1 MDCRERGVA
10 LENGLDVREAMR
22 AKDVR
27 RPWRSAHPCR
37 RSGGVYS
44 RGRVLRC
51 NLLPWGWYGEW
62 EQDDDETTAT
72 LERWVMEVRSR
83 RKWGAQGPR
92 LTRRASLEWACRHL
106 DPALGAGMTCVFD
119 FGNVL
124 VTGNMHDGGSG
135 SGGHRGTMHDYVGWR
150 TLQGRRASASA
161 APGLDGH
168 EEASR
173 EEMEATLGVME

>member
-1 MDCRERGVA
+1 MA
-10 LENGLDVREAMR
+10 LENGLGRSRAMR
-22 AKDVR
+22 AKDAR
-27 RPWRSAHPCR
+27 RPWRSARPCR
-37 RSGGVYS
+37 RSGDAYS

-106 DPALGAGMTCVFD
+106 DPALGAGMLCVFD

>member
-1 MDCRERGVA
+1 MAQCASLPTVGGCVLEGSSAAVQPTAVGMVRGMGA
-10 LENGLDVREAMR
+10 GRRRSEGDVREMG
-22 AKDVR
+22 DG
-27 RPWRSAHPCR
+27 SAQP
-37 RSGGVYS
+37 
-44 RGRVLRC
+44 
-51 NLLPWGWYGEW
+51 E
-62 EQDDDETTAT
+62 E
-72 LERWVMEVRSR
+72 
-83 RKWGAQGPR
+83 WGAQGPR

-106 DPALGAGMTCVFD
+106 DPALGAGMPCVFD

-150 TLQGRRASASA
+150 TLPGRRASASA

-173 EEMEATLGVME
+173 EEMAATLGVME

>member
-1 MDCRERGVA
+1 MAQCASLPTVGGCA
-10 LENGLDVREAMR
+10 LEGSSAAVQPTAVGMVRGMGAGRRRSEGDVREMG
-22 AKDVR
+22 DG
-27 RPWRSAHPCR
+27 SAQP
-37 RSGGVYS
+37 
-44 RGRVLRC
+44 
-51 NLLPWGWYGEW
+51 E
-62 EQDDDETTAT
+62 E
-72 LERWVMEVRSR
+72 
-83 RKWGAQGPR
+83 WGAQGPR

-106 DPALGAGMTCVFD
+106 DPALGAGMPCVFD

-173 EEMEATLGVME
+173 EEMAATLGVLE

>member
-1 MDCRERGVA
+1 MAQCASLPTVGGCVLEGSSAAVQPTAVGMVRGMGA
-10 LENGLDVREAMR
+10 GRRRSEGDVREMG
-22 AKDVR
+22 DG
-27 RPWRSAHPCR
+27 SAQP
-37 RSGGVYS
+37 
-44 RGRVLRC
+44 
-51 NLLPWGWYGEW
+51 E
-62 EQDDDETTAT
+62 E
-72 LERWVMEVRSR
+72 
-83 RKWGAQGPR
+83 WGAQGPR
-92 LTRRASLEWACRHL
+92 LTRRASLEWACWHL
-106 DPALGAGMTCVFD
+106 DPALGAGMPCVFD

-173 EEMEATLGVME
+173 EEMAATLGVME

>member
-1 MDCRERGVA
+1 MAQCASLPTVGGCA
-10 LENGLDVREAMR
+10 LEGSSAAVQPTAVGMVRGMGAGRRRSEGDVREMG
-22 AKDVR
+22 DG
-27 RPWRSAHPCR
+27 SAQP
-37 RSGGVYS
+37 
-44 RGRVLRC
+44 
-51 NLLPWGWYGEW
+51 E
-62 EQDDDETTAT
+62 E
-72 LERWVMEVRSR
+72 
-83 RKWGAQGPR
+83 WGAQGPR
-92 LTRRASLEWACRHL
+92 LTRRASLEWACWHL
-106 DPALGAGMTCVFD
+106 DPALGAGMLCVFD

-173 EEMEATLGVME
+173 EEMAATLGVME

>member
-1 MDCRERGVA
+1 MGDG
-10 LENGLDVREAMR
+10 
-22 AKDVR
+22 
-27 RPWRSAHPCR
+27 SAQP
-37 RSGGVYS
+37 
-44 RGRVLRC
+44 
-51 NLLPWGWYGEW
+51 E
-62 EQDDDETTAT
+62 E
-72 LERWVMEVRSR
+72 
-83 RKWGAQGPR
+83 WGAQGPR

-106 DPALGAGMTCVFD
+106 DPALGAGMLCVFD

-168 EEASR
+168 GEASR
-173 EEMEATLGVME
+173 EEMAATLGVVE